1 MKPEALNFLRCPAC
15 HSPLQ
20 IAVGAEGPELDE
32 GELKCGGCGR
42 QWAVHDGLPHLVFPE
57 ELQGQDARSRKL
69 WDRIARFYDW
79 IAPLTGV
86 IQGVSGAEI
95 QRDLIAR
102 LDLRPGHAVL
112 ETAAGT
118 GSNLKV
124 IAEQMGDQ
132 LTTFGLDLSPRTLTR
147 AARKLRDLR
156 PPELVVG
163 NATHLPFA
171 DNVFDAVLDGYGTK
185 YYSDKGRAIREML
198 RVVKPEGKVVITDL
212 GLPPEKPRSFRQRL
226 LLLWIP
232 GFADGP
238 ALDAIPADVRD
249 LKLEWDAHETA
260 YTIEFRKLGAPA
272 ERVDPG
278 RDV

>member
-1 MKPEALNFLRCPAC
+1 MRLEALQFIRCPAC
-15 HSPLQ
+15 HGSLAAAGGQ
-20 IAVGAEGPELDE
+20 AGEQLEE
-32 GELKCGGCGR
+32 GELKCAGCGR
-42 QWAVHDGLPHLVFPE
+42 LWPVRGGMPHLVFPE

-86 IQGVSGAEI
+86 IQGVSGAEV

-102 LDLRPGHAVL
+102 LDLRPGQAVL

-124 IAEQMGDQ
+124 IAERMGDQ

-147 AARKLRDLR
+147 AARKLTDLR

-171 DNVFDAVLDGYGTK
+171 DNVFDAVLDGYGIK

-212 GLPPEKPRSFRQRL
+212 GLPSEKPRSFRQRL

-238 ALDAIPADVRD
+238 PLDAIPTDVGE

-260 YTIEFRKLGAPA
+260 YSIEFRKA
-272 ERVDPG
+272 VS
-278 RDV
+278 